1 MQQLLASLVIGM
13 SVKDEAFKAG
23 MASARQEANRT
34 GQDFEKSADTMGGAM
49 QRAAVQVNNAA
60 HRIMEAVSEA
70 GAKVR
75 NAGLAMT
82 AGLTLGLAGMA
93 IASKN
98 SASDFQTAM
107 NSVHSALVTASPEQL
122 NKLRDAALTMGPAVG
137 RSAVEA
143 ANAIES
149 LAKNGMSATQ
159 ILAGGLKS
167 ALTLAVVG
175 QSDLGGAADLTTDI
189 LAQFSMTASDLPIIV
204 DKVSGALD
212 ASKMGFD
219 DYRLAIGQ
227 LGGVAGGLGYS
238 FDDMNTALAASA
250 SYFQSGSDAGT
261 SFKTF
266 LTMLI
271 PGSKDSERVMTKLG
285 LSFFD
290 ASGKAKSLAD
300 IAEMLH
306 QKFGK
311 LNDRSLQDGMTKVF
325 GADAMRTAIALTRLG
340 AKGVEDYGAAIDKV
354 SASQKMEILL
364 DGEAAAAQRLSS
376 AWTGLKIQ
384 LGNAGIIQ
392 AITAI
397 KEAVASMISTIAA
410 SPPWFFKVVVAMGAM
425 VAAIGPLV
433 LALGVVAKFGLP
445 LLLARLSP
453 IGAVI
458 GFIIA
463 PMRTLIMLL
472 GSLALQAGAATMIGR
487 MGAAMIGFAGPIGL
501 AIAALTIIIPMMM
514 RTATVS
520 ASVAKATDA
529 ARAAN
534 DLATDSTNKLTT
546 ATGKLRVELLRK
558 AVADRQAAVAAMK
571 KAQAD
576 LQAAKAA
583 YVRSKASLPS
593 INAVS
598 MGSGSYSG
606 GGGAGQAANA
616 SARFAGQ
623 QNVDQTRVDLQ
634 ASIDNVG
641 TMIDTVNKFTTAI
654 HTPDPASAKIDMNFD
669 DPTKKKTKK
678 GRDTSA
684 DDEDYAA
691 KLAEVRNAQL
701 QANADLTE
709 SYQARYLA
717 DMDSIKADRAGY
729 AKQLATDEK
738 LTDAKRN
745 TLMAEKDS
753 ELEIRRAVVERA
765 RHTAIEQIGYD
776 LAKAQNDAAQ
786 EVVQAQSAMAD
797 SVAGR
802 RDAELRLLDL
812 QRQQEEADLE
822 LILATKATASAEW
835 ANADKRK
842 AALAGIYE
850 MRADAVK
857 RNNEGP
863 ADSYM
868 RSLNVSASAIKEQV
882 QDIGVSALK
891 DLNAGLSDA
900 IVGTKSLAS
909 AFAEMGKRIIA
920 SLLDIAIQQAVIKPL
935 ANSLFGAADS
945 SGTRS
950 GGLVGS
956 LGSLIAST
964 FRGGKAKGGAVDP
977 SSWYVVGEK
986 GPEIFAPGTSGTV
999 IPNSGRGSSTRGA
1012 SVTQHITIPGG
1023 VDLMTRSEGYRV
1035 AGAVKDATMAAI
1047 RDADRRRG

>member
-1 MQQLLASLVIGM
+1 
-13 SVKDEAFKAG
+13 
-23 MASARQEANRT
+23 MAQF
-34 GQDFEKSADTMGGAM
+34 GK
-49 QRAAVQVNNAA
+49 
-60 HRIMEAVSEA
+60 
-70 GAKVR
+70 
-75 NAGLAMT
+75 T
-82 AGLTLGLAGMA
+82 AG
-93 IASKN
+93 
-98 SASDFQTAM
+98 
-107 NSVHSALVTASPEQL
+107 
-122 NKLRDAALTMGPAVG
+122 
-137 RSAVEA
+137 
-143 ANAIES
+143 
-149 LAKNGMSATQ
+149 
-159 ILAGGLKS
+159 
-167 ALTLAVVG
+167 
-175 QSDLGGAADLTTDI
+175 
-189 LAQFSMTASDLPIIV
+189 DLPEIV

-271 PGSKDSERVMTKLG
+271 PGSKDSERVMAKLG

-290 ASGKAKSLAD
+290 AAGEAKSLAD

-306 QKFGK
+306 QKFGN
-311 LNDRSLQDGMTKVF
+311 LNDKSLQDGMTKVF

-340 AKGVEDYGAAIDKV
+340 AKGVEDYGSAIDKV
-354 SASQKMEILL
+354 SASQKMAILL

-397 KEAVASMISTIAA
+397 KEGLAGLVAQIAA
-410 SPPWFFKVVVAMGAM
+410 SPPWFFKAVVAIGAM
-425 VAAIGPLV
+425 AAAVGPLILV
-433 LALGVVAKFGLP
+433 LGVVAKIGLP
-445 LLLARLSP
+445 LFLARLSP
-453 IGAVI
+453 IGAAI

-463 PMRTLIMLL
+463 PMRSLILLL
-472 GSLALQAGAATMIGR
+472 GQLALQAGAATMIGR

-529 ARAAN
+529 ARATN
-534 DLATDSTNKLTT
+534 DLATDSTNKLAT

-558 AVADRQAAVAAMK
+558 AQADRVAAVAAMK
-571 KAQAD
+571 TAQTN
-576 LQAAKAA
+576 LLAAKTA
-583 YVRSKASLPS
+583 YVKSKAELPS
-593 INAVS
+593 NYAVS

-606 GGGAGQAANA
+606 GGGSGQAANA
-616 SARFAGQ
+616 TARFAGQ
-623 QNVDQTRVDLQ
+623 QRVDQARVDLQ

-641 TMIDTVNKFTTAI
+641 TMIDAVNKFTTAI
-654 HTPDPASAKIDMNFD
+654 HTPDPASAKIDMSFD
-669 DPTKKKTKK
+669 DPTKKKPGGKK

-684 DDEDYAA
+684 DDDDYAA

-709 SYQARYLA
+709 SYEARYLA
-717 DMDSIKADRAGY
+717 DMGSLTADRAAY

-738 LTDAKRN
+738 LTDAKRS
-745 TLMAEKDS
+745 TLLAEKDK
-753 ELEIRRAVVERA
+753 EIEIRREVAERA
-765 RHTAIEQIGYD
+765 RHTAMEQVSYD

-786 EVVQAQSAMAD
+786 EVAQAQSAMAD

-802 RDAELRLLDL
+802 RDAELRLLEL

-822 LILATKATASAEW
+822 LILATKATVSAEW

-842 AALAGIYE
+842 SALAGIYAK
-850 MRADAVK
+850 RADAVK
-857 RNNEGP
+857 RGNEGP

-868 RSLNVSASAIKEQV
+868 RSLNLSSSAIREQV
-882 QDIGVSALK
+882 QDIGVTALK
-891 DLNAGLSDA
+891 DLNSQLSDA
-900 IVGTKSLAS
+900 ILGAHSLAS
-909 AFAEMGKRIIA
+909 AFADMGKRIIA

-935 ANSLFGAADS
+935 ANSLFGG
-945 SGTRS
+945 SGAS
-950 GGLVGS
+950 GNGLFGS
-956 LGSLIAST
+956 MTSLLAST
-964 FRGGKAKGGAVDP
+964 FGGGKAKGGGVDP

-999 IPNSGRGSSTRGA
+999 IPNGGRGSGGRNGNTYVDMRGA
-1012 SVTQHITIPGG
+1012 MVDTDVWAKVDHIASYRAGEAYQASATHTETALASVARQR
-1023 VDLMTRSEGYRV
+1023 L
-1035 AGAVKDATMAAI
+1035 
-1047 RDADRRRG
+1047 